1 MIEILNV
8 NFLDAYQQ
16 DNLIVDFRVNLG
28 EGMVLPVKVRIEDPY
43 FGSDFFIG
51 PTFLECTREIH
62 YWVSF
67 RIKDIMA
74 DPILGF
80 KGGFVLIFESASD
93 GTELYRRKFSFGGP
107 DYTLRNSSAAFPYDQ
122 PRLFMVGDSHTWTNY
137 GQFHEKIESCGNFVL
152 SRHVMY
158 KVSSFSFWSGDYEGF
173 LSLLPVE
180 PQDAI
185 LFSFGSYDFRRGC
198 FRLAKK
204 RGIPVEEI
212 VYQTLFQTFYKL
224 KLLREKFPLQPFI
237 ISSIVPPLRLESLHP
252 DQQTEYCDNVS
263 DSKRLGIYQTYHE
276 FWTRQAPFLEN
287 TTFLDWTH
295 EYKDSDGYCVPDLM
309 RSNDMHIFNFRP
321 ALKCLETHLLNLSQP

>member
-8 NFLDAYQQ
+8 NFLDAYQH
-16 DNLIVDFRVNLG
+16 DNLIVDFRLDVTDDR
-28 EGMVLPVKVRIEDPY
+28 EFHIRVRIEDPF

-51 PTFLECTREIH
+51 PTSVNCKREFH

-80 KGGFVLIFESASD
+80 KGGFVLIFESEDD
-93 GTELYRRKFSFGGP
+93 GSEIYRRKFSFGGP
-107 DYTLRNSSAAFPYDQ
+107 DYTLRNVSSSFPYDQ

-137 GQFHEKIESCGNFVL
+137 GQYHEKIESCGKFVL

-173 LSLLPVE
+173 LSLLPIE
-180 PQDAI
+180 PQDGL

-198 FRLAKK
+198 FRLSKK
-204 RGIPVEEI
+204 TGIPVQEI

-224 KLLREKFPLQPFI
+224 KLLREKFPNQPFI
-237 ISSIVPPLRLESLHP
+237 ISSIVPPLKLESLEKL
-252 DQQTEYCDNVS
+252 QQEEYCD
-263 DSKRLGIYQTYHE
+263 DSSNEDRLKIYHTYHE

-287 TTFLDWTH
+287 TTFLDWTE
-295 EYKDSDGYCVPDLM
+295 EYKDPDGFCIPDLM
-309 RSNDMHIFNFRP
+309 RPNDMHIFNFRP
-321 ALKCLETHLLNLSQP
+321 ALKCLETHLLGLS